1 MILVGARQAVCSMG
15 TTGKT
20 SGAVQVGEGLD
31 GLQRFWPLD
40 DGVQGYGVAA
50 YMSAKLIACRLYNL
64 QSNELLAMLKS
75 SGEYATQSGK
85 ELVASLTA
93 VLDQLSEQAGIPLS
107 KLTVA
112 VVSGTTA
119 MESKVSGLDSAELQH
134 DLEKELGEF
143 GRDVEYMFAG
153 SSSIAVGQA
162 FFVPCLDVQVGGD
175 FFCSLLA
182 IDILGSEKPLL
193 FINADPHDSSNVAL
207 AYGSKGMLSVCAVP
221 EGVGIVDAMS
231 RLLSVCE
238 AEYGHIEHAL
248 VTGDAD
254 VELPAQLRDR
264 VRRVSEPAIEGASA
278 VLLSEMAEDEL
289 CRIVSACQVV
299 KL

>member
-1 MILVGARQAVCSMG
+1 MISR
-15 TTGKT
+15 
-20 SGAVQVGEGLD
+20 
-31 GLQRFWPLD
+31 R
-40 DGVQGYGVAA
+40 
-50 YMSAKLIACRLYNL
+50 
-64 QSNELLAMLKS
+64 
-75 SGEYATQSGK
+75 
-85 ELVASLTA
+85 
-93 VLDQLSEQAGIPLS
+93 
-107 KLTVA
+107 
-112 VVSGTTA
+112 
-119 MESKVSGLDSAELQH
+119 
-134 DLEKELGEF
+134 ELGEF

-193 FINADPHDSSNVAL
+193 FVNADSHDSSNVAL

-221 EGVGIVDAMS
+221 EGVGIVDAIS

-264 VRRVSEPAIEGASA
+264 VRRVAEPAIEGASA

-289 CRIVSACQVV
+289 CRIVSACQIV

>member
-1 MILVGARQAVCSMG
+1 MG
-15 TTGKT
+15 TTGET

-40 DGVQGYGVAA
+40 DGVLGYGVAA
-50 YMSAKLIACRLYNL
+50 YMSAKLITCRLYNL
-64 QSNELLAMLKS
+64 QSNQLLAMLKAP
-75 SGEYATQSGK
+75 GEYAVQS
-85 ELVASLTA
+85 
-93 VLDQLSEQAGIPLS
+93 GIPLS

-119 MESKVSGLDSAELQH
+119 MESKAAGLNPAELQH
-134 DLEKELGEF
+134 DLEEGLGEF

-153 SSSIAVGQA
+153 SNSIAVGQA
-162 FFVPCLDVQVGGD
+162 FFVPCLNAQIGGD

-193 FINADPHDSSNVAL
+193 FVNVDPHDSSNVVL
-207 AYGSKGMLSVCAVP
+207 AYGNKDILSVCAVP
-221 EGVGIVDAMS
+221 EGASVTDAVT
-231 RLLSVCE
+231 RLLGVCE

-248 VTGDAD
+248 VAGDTD
-254 VELPAQLRDR
+254 VEMPLQLRDR
-264 VRRVSEPAIEGASA
+264 TRRVAEPAIEGASA

-289 CRIVSACQVV
+289 CRIVSACQVLEV
-299 KL
+299 